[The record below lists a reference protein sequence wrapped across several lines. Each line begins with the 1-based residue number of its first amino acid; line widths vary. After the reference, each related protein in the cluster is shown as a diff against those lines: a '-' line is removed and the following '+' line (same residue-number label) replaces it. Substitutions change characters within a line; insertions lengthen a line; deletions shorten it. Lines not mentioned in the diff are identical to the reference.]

1 MTDLH
6 RSRRRLNDNG
16 DMGKR
21 DTDGE
26 AGGGEAGWRRH
37 SGMDRMAEQTFP
49 LPFLFSI
56 LGMLA
61 YVTNIENE
69 ELSIASIRWL
79 SIGFYQVYWNFMKLD
94 IVSPFLD
101 FHERTLEIVRGLT
114 MLSSPYYLR

>member
-1 MTDLH
+1 MVIWGSGTPVG
-6 RSRRRLNDNG
+6 RRVAGR
-16 DMGKR
+16 R
-21 DTDGE
+21 D
-26 AGGGEAGWRRH
+26 GGGRVEWRGWQNKH
-37 SGMDRMAEQTFP
+37 FP
-49 LPFLFSI
+49 CPFLFSI

-61 YVTNIENE
+61 CVTNIENE